1 MKKKITFVS
10 GNFNIL
16 HPGHLRL
23 LKFAKSITGYLI
35 VAVTSNK
42 TAGQAAKIDEKLRVE
57 NIRSCSYVD
66 KVVLINKSLK
76 KTLEKFRPSIVVK
89 GKEYENIN
97 NEELDIIKKFNGK
110 LIFSSGEVTFTSQDL
125 IEKEIQINKSL
136 NFPKNYLLNHKIN
149 LKDLKKIL
157 NKFKKLNVAII
168 GDLIIDHYL
177 FCQPLGMSQED
188 NSLVVK
194 ESSEKSFIG
203 GAGIVALHAAGM
215 GAKIDFFTVAGNDEG
230 YKFAKKKLNLKN
242 LKPYIFRDRQ
252 RPTTIKKRYKYDDKT
267 MFRSSKLYQN
277 SISRELE
284 NKFMKLFL
292 KKIKNYDLIVFS
304 DFNYGFVTQNIVD
317 RVTDLA
323 KKNKILIVADS
334 QSSSQDG
341 NICRFKKMNLITP
354 TEREARLACRNN
366 EDGLIV
372 LADKLREEC
381 MAENI
386 IIKLGQ
392 LGLIIDIIN
401 KRNGI
406 KETDKIGVLNN
417 YPKDVVG
424 AGDSLLIL
432 SALSLAAGADP
443 WESTLLGSIA
453 SGVQVGKS
461 GNTPLSSK
469 DIAAHL

>member
-1 MKKKITFVS
+1 M
-10 GNFNIL
+10 
-16 HPGHLRL
+16 
-23 LKFAKSITGYLI
+23 
-35 VAVTSNK
+35 
-42 TAGQAAKIDEKLRVE
+42 
-57 NIRSCSYVD
+57 
-66 KVVLINKSLK
+66 
-76 KTLEKFRPSIVVK
+76 EKFRPSIVVK
-89 GKEYENIN
+89 GREYENIN

-177 FCQPLGMSQED
+177 YCQPLGMSQED

-194 ESSEKSFIG
+194 ESAEKSFIG

-215 GAKIDFFTVAGNDEG
+215 GSKIDFFTVADDDEG
-230 YKFAKKKLNLKN
+230 YKFAKKIKFK
-242 LKPYIFRDRQ
+242 KFKVVYFKDRQ

-292 KKIKNYDLIVFS
+292 KKIKYDLIVFS

-317 RVTDLA
+317 RVRDLA
-323 KKNKILIVADS
+323 KKNKILIVDDI

-341 NICRFKKMNLITP
+341 NICRFKRMNLITP

-424 AGDSLLIL
+424 TGI
-432 SALSLAAGADP
+432 
-443 WESTLLGSIA
+443 IY
-453 SGVQVGKS
+453 
-461 GNTPLSSK
+461 
-469 DIAAHL
+469 